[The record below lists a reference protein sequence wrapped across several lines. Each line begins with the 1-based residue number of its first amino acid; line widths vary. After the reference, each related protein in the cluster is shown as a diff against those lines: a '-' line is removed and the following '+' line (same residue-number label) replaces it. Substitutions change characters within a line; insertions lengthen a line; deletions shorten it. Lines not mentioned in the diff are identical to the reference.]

1 MKNFCVFKIKKK
13 IIAKNTGHKVYNDM
27 LCYYIEKTR
36 YRGKCDEINARYF
49 TCPKFNLS
57 FPESIY
63 VDDRKTYR
71 CQSYMYIKE
80 HHISIL

>member
-1 MKNFCVFKIKKK
+1 MKHFCVFKIKKK
-13 IIAKNTGHKVYNDM
+13 IIAKNTGHTVYNDM

-71 CQSYMYIKE
+71 C
-80 HHISIL
+80 